1 VLASSPR
8 THALDLARPRVS
20 YSASTTNKQTN
31 TEVQVLP
38 TATHNVCTFGILRR
52 SAVKYFGHVSA
63 VMKFFVDGLEVLFPY
78 DYIYKEQHE
87 YMIELK
93 VRVAGLSLVR
103 GGCE

>member
-1 VLASSPR
+1 MNVEWYIETGTRASARAAPLAHPGHSE
-8 THALDLARPRVS
+8 
-20 YSASTTNKQTN
+20 QFF
-31 TEVQVLP
+31 
-38 TATHNVCTFGILRR
+38 C
-52 SAVKYFGHVSA
+52 FGHVSA